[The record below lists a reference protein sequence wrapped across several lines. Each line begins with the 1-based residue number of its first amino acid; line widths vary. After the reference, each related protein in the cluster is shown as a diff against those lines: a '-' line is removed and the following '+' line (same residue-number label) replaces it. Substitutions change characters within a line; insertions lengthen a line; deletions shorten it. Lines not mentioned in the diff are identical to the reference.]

1 VAAAAACSK
10 KGSRE
15 RRRPRWRHNLDRGY
29 IQAYS
34 GHADTPPQA
43 VRSMQAPR
51 QPRPP
56 MYLFQRRYTVN
67 QEQTE
72 AVQGAEVKLSFY
84 RLRRRAQS
92 ETSSR
97 SRFQS
102 SHDQQKWFRTERSGK
117 SAFHSLS
124 GTGYFL
130 RLPAPKSGSSSVTRM
145 WAWRHRRWE
154 GQTRHP
160 IWETHQCGAR
170 GRLRGGGSRNSGVAC
185 TRLAGS

>member
-1 VAAAAACSK
+1 MLTHHFK
-10 KGSRE
+10 
-15 RRRPRWRHNLDRGY
+15 PLDRC
-29 IQAYS
+29 
-34 GHADTPPQA
+34 
-43 VRSMQAPR
+43 
-51 QPRPP
+51 RPLDNLGLP
-56 MYLFQRRYTVN
+56 CISFNVATLSIKNKQK
-67 QEQTE
+67 

-102 SHDQQKWFRTERSGK
+102 SHDQQKWLRTERSGE

-170 GRLRGGGSRNSGVAC
+170 GCLRGGGSRNSGVAC
-185 TRLAGS
+185 T